1 MFSNLFQTNYQ
12 YIGFEDILIAIK
24 EENKHIILNTLSHDE
39 QNVLIKNTI
48 LSTEEE
54 NIINSL
60 IDKNEHI
67 LKTIIIYGKH
77 NCDNETENKYK
88 KLKKCGFTNINIYK
102 GGLFEWLLLQEV
114 YGFSNFPTSSR
125 DIDILKYRPPKVFGN
140 NLLTY

>member
-24 EENKHIILNTLSHDE
+24 ENHKYIILNTLSHDE
-39 QNVLIKNTI
+39 QNILIKNTI

-67 LKTIIIYGKH
+67 LIH
-77 NCDNETENKYK
+77 S
-88 KLKKCGFTNINIYK
+88 F
-102 GGLFEWLLLQEV
+102 LL
-114 YGFSNFPTSSR
+114 G
-125 DIDILKYRPPKVFGN
+125 
-140 NLLTY
+140 